1 MTKRRPL
8 SRLSLFILL
17 VLFTG
22 CATTPAPA
30 PEADAVAPVAAAP
43 APEPAALPAME
54 VGPVLAD
61 WPLLPAPRSV
71 EMMGSMAG
79 LDPAMDVALEGF
91 PPALAAALA
100 DALGSFPRGP
110 GDGTGPA
117 RHTFAIDAGA
127 VSAPQGY
134 VLEIGEGP
142 AGAVVRAV
150 AHDEPGLFYAAQ
162 TLRQIGRL
170 SQEKGAA
177 PLCQIV
183 DSPDFPNRGL
193 MIDVARDK
201 VPTMETLYGLVDLMA
216 TWKFNQLQLYT
227 EHTFAYAG
235 HEVVWKNASPITPEE
250 ARLLDAYC
258 RDRYVQL
265 VPNQNSFGHMGRW
278 LSHPQYAP
286 LAEVPGRNDLSPV
299 DPGSIALIR
308 DLYSQLLPNFSSP
321 YVNIGCDETGTLGD
335 GRSKA
340 AAARRGKGRVYL
352 DFLIQIREVAAA
364 HGKSVQ
370 FWADIINNY
379 PPLIPELPGD
389 MVAMEWGYE
398 ANHPYAAHTRRF
410 LESRVRFYVVP
421 GTSSWNSFLGRTDN
435 ALANMRNAAEHGIA
449 NGAEGFL
456 LTDWGDGGHW
466 QFQPV
471 SYLPFVFGAGVSWHF
486 EGNRYMDAA
495 AMADR
500 YAFFDAAGVTGGAAR
515 DLGNAHLASGMEVD
529 NRTVYYQIMTRYL
542 DRPMNRYGLERLTVE
557 SLEATIARI
566 DAGLGRLED
575 ADLRGPDAALILAEF
590 RTNAA
595 LAKFACRLGI
605 ARIQAGRVGTSALP
619 AAARAPLAAEL
630 EAILPAY
637 RELWLARNRPGGL
650 QDSAGRLENLIAML
664 KR

>member
-1 MTKRRPL
+1 MTKRRPF

-17 VLFTG
+17 ALFTG
-22 CATTPAPA
+22 CATTSAPA
-30 PEADAVAPVAAAP
+30 PEAPVAAAP

-54 VGPVLAD
+54 VGPVIAD

-71 EMMGSMAG
+71 EMHGSMAG
-79 LDPAMDVALEGF
+79 IDPAMDVAMEGF
-91 PPALAAALA
+91 PPTLVSALN

-110 GDGTGPA
+110 GDGSGPA
-117 RHTFAIDAGA
+117 RHSFAIDASA
-127 VSAPQGY
+127 VGAPQGY
-134 VLEIGEGP
+134 VIEIGESP
-142 AGAVVRAV
+142 AGAVVRVV

-162 TLRQIGRL
+162 TLSQVGRL

-177 PLCQIV
+177 PLCRIV
-183 DSPDFPNRGL
+183 DSPDFPNRGIML
-193 MIDVARDK
+193 DVARDK

-216 TWKFNQLQLYT
+216 SWKFNQLQLYT

-235 HEVVWKNASPITPEE
+235 HEAVWKDASPITPEE
-250 ARLLDAYC
+250 ARQLDAYC
-258 RDRYVQL
+258 RDRYIQF

-308 DLYSQLLPNFSSP
+308 DLYGQLLPNFSSP

-335 GRSKA
+335 GRSQA

-352 DFLIQIREVAAA
+352 DFLLQIREVAAA

-379 PPLIPELPGD
+379 PALIPELPED

-398 ANHPYAAHTRRF
+398 ANHPYASHTRRF
-410 LESRVRFYVVP
+410 RESGVRFYVVP

-466 QFQPV
+466 QFLPV
-471 SYLPFVFGAGVSWHF
+471 SYLPFIFGAGVSWHF

-529 NRTVYYQIMTRYL
+529 NRTVYYQVMARYL

-605 ARIQAGRVGTSALP
+605 ARIRAGRVGTSALP

-637 RELWLARNRPGGL
+637 RELWLSRNRPGGL
-650 QDSAGRLENLIAML
+650 RDSAGRLEELVAML